1 MPAQHAVL
9 YDPTDPYPWY
19 RHMRETEPVHYNN
32 IRRRPNR
39 HLGFGQGIHFCLG
52 APLARLEGRIAIQ
65 SLLQRFPDLRP
76 TGELPV
82 RLTVGPAGFF
92 QGTKQFPIAFT
103 AEAG

>member
-1 MPAQHAVL
+1 M
-9 YDPTDPYPWY
+9 
-19 RHMRETEPVHYNN
+19 
-32 IRRRPNR
+32 RRRSPTR
-39 HLGFGQGIHFCLG
+39 RSSTSGEDPIAISASDREFTSAWG

-92 QGTKQFPIAFT
+92 QGTKQFPLAFT